1 LSGCCLSSIRSSLV
15 PLGSSRSAAAP
26 VVSSAARG
34 NMVLSGGAFVTVAG
48 LNFVGANL
56 TASVSI
62 RGDISSTSQ
71 WTSATTV
78 QARLSPSSKMES
90 SSRLLIGSPVGTNTA
105 FFSFDGT
112 GRFPHGSFSDG
123 AFQHHS
129 LATDCI
135 DLHHLSLLHM
145 AFCKWLMMQCSC
157 RCMSETES
165 TST

>member
-1 LSGCCLSSIRSSLV
+1 
-15 PLGSSRSAAAP
+15 
-26 VVSSAARG
+26 
-34 NMVLSGGAFVTVAG
+34 MVLSGGASVTVAG

-78 QARLSPSSKMES
+78 RARLSPSSKMES
-90 SSRLLIGSPVGTNTA
+90 SSRLWIGSPVGTNTA

-135 DLHHLSLLHM
+135 DLQHKPI
-145 AFCKWLMMQCSC
+145 AWLMMQCSC
-157 RCMSETES
+157 LCRRRPEGR